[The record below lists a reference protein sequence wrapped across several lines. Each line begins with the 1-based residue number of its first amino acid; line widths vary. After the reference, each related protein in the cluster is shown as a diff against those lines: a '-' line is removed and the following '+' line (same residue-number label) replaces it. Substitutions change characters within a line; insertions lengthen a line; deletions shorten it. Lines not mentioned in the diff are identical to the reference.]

1 LLLSYRQKGLKE
13 QKNRPLLYPDA
24 DDDGP
29 FIGPSSAAVEIRGTK
44 KINF

>member
-13 QKNRPLLYPDA
+13 QKNRPLLYPDDA

-29 FIGPSSAAVEIRGTK
+29 FIGPSAAVEIRGTK